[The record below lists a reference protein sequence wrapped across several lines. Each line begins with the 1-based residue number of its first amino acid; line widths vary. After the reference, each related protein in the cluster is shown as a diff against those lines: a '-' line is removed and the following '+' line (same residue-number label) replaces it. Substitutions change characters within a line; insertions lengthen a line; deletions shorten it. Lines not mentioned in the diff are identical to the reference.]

1 MRDDRGRAIGYYSRV
16 VSGLVAC
23 SVAAVTLHAEVAAAA
38 ILATVM
44 VLVAAVTCALLRG
57 RAL

>member
-1 MRDDRGRAIGYYSRV
+1 MGDDRDRAVGYFSRV

-23 SVAAVTLHAEVAAAA
+23 AVVAVTLHAHVAAAA

-44 VLVAAVTCALLRG
+44 VLVLALSCAMLRG

>member
-1 MRDDRGRAIGYYSRV
+1 MGDERDRAVGYFSRI

-23 SVAAVTLHAEVAAAA
+23 AVVAVTLHAEVATAA

-44 VLVAAVTCALLRG
+44 VLVLAASCVVFRG